1 MGWIRSFGRGIA
13 AGRPI
18 GSPDFDPPRE
28 GTNVLAMQISEPVDV
43 FAPDCLNGQVAF
55 VTGGGTGI
63 GKEIARVLGRHGA
76 RIAIASRRREVC
88 EAAAKELRAEGLE
101 VFVDA
106 FDVRR
111 SDEVERVTKAVLDHY
126 GRLDILV
133 NNAAGNF
140 PAPLT
145 NISYNGFKSV
155 VDIDLL
161 GTYNCSKAAFELAM
175 RARGGNIVNIAAAF
189 ELRGVSFQ
197 AHVAAAK
204 TGVLSLTRTC
214 AVEWGPLGIRV
225 NGVNPGATGNT
236 EGMKRFAETVHQGE
250 PKVMNP
256 LGVMSHGQDVA
267 MAVLFLVSPAARH
280 VTGQVLSVDGGSSVD
295 ELKMGR

>member
-1 MGWIRSFGRGIA
+1 VELSA
-13 AGRPI
+13 
-18 GSPDFDPPRE
+18 PD
-28 GTNVLAMQISEPVDV
+28 DV
-43 FAPDCLNGQVAF
+43 FLPDLLAGQVAF

-88 EAAAKELRAEGLE
+88 EATARELQGEGIE
-101 VFVDA
+101 VLVEQ

-111 SDEVERVTKAVLDHY
+111 PEEVERVTRAILERF
-126 GRLDILV
+126 GRLDVLV

-140 PAPLT
+140 PAPLSR
-145 NISYNGFKSV
+145 ISYNGFKSV

-189 ELRGVSFQ
+189 ELSGVTYQ

-214 AVEWGPLGIRV
+214 AVEWGPYGIRV
-225 NGVNPGATGNT
+225 NAVNPGATGNT
-236 EGMKRFAETVHQGE
+236 EGMKRFADALGDDPERGR
-250 PKVMNP
+250 NP
-256 LGVMSHGQDVA
+256 LGVLSHGQDVA
-267 MAVLFLVSPAARH
+267 LCVLFLVSPSARH
-280 VTGQVLSVDGGSSVD
+280 VSGQVIAIDGAGSAD
-295 ELKMGR
+295 RLRLPLPRD

>member
-1 MGWIRSFGRGIA
+1 MELTE
-13 AGRPI
+13 
-18 GSPDFDPPRE
+18 PD
-28 GTNVLAMQISEPVDV
+28 DV
-43 FAPDCLNGQVAF
+43 FLPDLLRGQVAL

-76 RIAIASRRREVC
+76 RLAIASRRREVC
-88 EAAAKELRAEGLE
+88 EETARELAGEGIE
-101 VFVDA
+101 VLVDQ

-111 SDEVERVTKAVLDHY
+111 PDEVERVVRAILARF

-140 PAPLT
+140 PAPISR
-145 NISYNGFKSV
+145 ISYNGFKSV

-175 RARGGNIVNIAAAF
+175 RASGGNIVNIAAAF
-189 ELRGVSFQ
+189 ELSGVAYQ

-214 AVEWGPLGIRV
+214 AVEWAPYGIRV

-236 EGMKRFAETVHQGE
+236 EGMRRSEAIPSGPQRSS
-250 PKVMNP
+250 NP
-256 LGVMSHGQDVA
+256 LGVLSHGQDVA
-267 MAVLFLVSPAARH
+267 LCVLFLVSPSARH
-280 VTGQVLSVDGGSSVD
+280 VSGQVIAVDGAGSAD
-295 ELKMGR
+295 RLRIPLPRD